1 MRINTNISPCLSFCG
16 LVWVPCLLYFFS
28 IASELRDF
36 PAAAQDLNP
45 EEKIRAEAYRSIQ

>member
-45 EEKIRAEAYRSIQ
+45 EEKIRAEAHRSIQ